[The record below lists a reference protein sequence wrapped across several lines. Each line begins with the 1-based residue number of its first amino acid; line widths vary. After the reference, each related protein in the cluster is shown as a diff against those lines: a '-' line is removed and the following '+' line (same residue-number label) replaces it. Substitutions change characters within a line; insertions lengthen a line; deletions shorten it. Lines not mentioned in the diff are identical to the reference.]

1 MEYFEAVAATY
12 QLQALKDR
20 IETEN
25 KLRLYD
31 ESVKSIFQAIGNLAK
46 SAISLILKIRFATG

>member
-1 MEYFEAVAATY
+1 MEYFEAVTATY

-31 ESVKSIFQAIGNLAK
+31 ESVKSREYG
-46 SAISLILKIRFATG
+46 